1 MHQLAER
8 LAKEQ
13 GYRSRSAY
21 KLKQLNKAYRII
33 GPEFCGARLAT
44 KILATA
50 SLESELPPI
59 YYTLDEIA
67 KKSKTAP
74 PKLAD
79 AIGMLQNSG
88 YAAGPTS
95 FDPTGFRTNATFE
108 QITECIL

>member
-1 MHQLAER
+1 MKDTETAGPIWIGQLFNG
-8 LAKEQ
+8 KFTKQ
-13 GYRSRSAY
+13 MMSRSENSQMD
-21 KLKQLNKAYRII
+21 KS
-33 GPEFCGARLAT
+33 CT

>member
-1 MHQLAER
+1 MERALAPKGN
-8 LAKEQ
+8 AVFKVFD
-13 GYRSRSAY
+13 
-21 KLKQLNKAYRII
+21 
-33 GPEFCGARLAT
+33 GPY
-44 KILATA
+44 A
-50 SLESELPPI
+50 SEV
-59 YYTLDEIA
+59 A

-88 YAAGPTS
+88 YTAGPTS